1 MLALI
6 ASPKSPPGLGVPGA
20 LLPVQTSPRLV
31 MASHHSSLALQKMKG
46 PRNAFI
52 PIAACVVTCL
62 ELSPAPGGASCAF
75 PARGAAGGAWP
86 RGGTP
91 CPLWDRCRSH
101 SPGHEL
107 HVHTPTAATWL
118 PGLEFCCS
126 RELCS
131 MEGLAK
137 RTPTF
142 SFRLLP
148 PPASEVSGAGL
159 VPVSSFHPRSSS
171 PAAQSPPQG
180 SQKQVARKIIG
191 KKKEGNRKIHFF

>member
-1 MLALI
+1 
-6 ASPKSPPGLGVPGA
+6 
-20 LLPVQTSPRLV
+20 

-62 ELSPAPGGASCAF
+62 ELSPARSPCREVPRVRSLRVGLPGGTA
-75 PARGAAGGAWP
+75 PAGH
-86 RGGTP
+86 
-91 CPLWDRCRSH
+91 PLWDRCRSR
-101 SPGHEL
+101 SPGREL
-107 HVHTPTAATWL
+107 HVHTPTTAPWL
-118 PGLEFCCS
+118 PGLEFGCS
-126 RELCS
+126 RVLCS
-131 MEGLAK
+131 VEGLAK
-137 RTPTF
+137 CTPTF

-191 KKKEGNRKIHFF
+191 KKIEGNRKIHFF